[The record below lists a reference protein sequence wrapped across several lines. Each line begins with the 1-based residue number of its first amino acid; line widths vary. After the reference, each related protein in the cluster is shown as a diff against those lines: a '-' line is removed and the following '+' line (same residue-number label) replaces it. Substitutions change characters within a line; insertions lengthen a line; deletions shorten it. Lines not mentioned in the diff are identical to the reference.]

1 MEEGLCKVP
10 LEVKGSFT
18 EEEND
23 FCKMVL
29 VAEERRRQKRERVR
43 RASSS
48 PLRVM
53 LDVRWWGLRAGWRS
67 RMRGGGMEEW
77 QEMCRRAGTG
87 WQQDIQVDLSS
98 YTPLAA
104 SLCHRVPVERL
115 GMRWL

>member
-23 FCKMVL
+23 LCKMVL
-29 VAEERRRQKRERVR
+29 VAEERRRQKRERVT

-48 PLRVM
+48 RLRVM
-53 LDVRWWGLRAGWRS
+53 LVVRWWGLRAGWRS

-77 QEMCRRAGTG
+77 QEMCRRAGSRTCR
-87 WQQDIQVDLSS
+87 WACPA
-98 YTPLAA
+98 YTALAA